1 MKRTVPDASRPNE
14 FIFLGFF
21 DSRGAGAFYIY
32 HAFHEVLQMKRKIS
46 FLIIF
51 VFLLGVFPRPAQSA
65 LPTFDAV
72 NAALSE
78 LRNTILDSGFVR
90 EIELSLEKLEQL
102 KATYQEF
109 IRFHAGV
116 DEIVKV
122 VMGDPLKKIID
133 GKGSLL
139 AASGK
144 SYSSIPQIRLFDEAK
159 TLESIASSLE
169 EITGPMPDSKA
180 RPYIPFEENQAV
192 RGYEFAKEIYEEGN
206 KTREAAEMINSQ
218 AQTASPKG
226 AARLTAQAAAK
237 LMVLGQENQEAI
249 AKLIELSSTQVQ
261 QVSREEKRLE
271 RERLRYM
278 NEFRE
283 SIEGL
288 GRID

>member
-1 MKRTVPDASRPNE
+1 
-14 FIFLGFF
+14 
-21 DSRGAGAFYIY
+21 
-32 HAFHEVLQMKRKIS
+32 MKRKIS

-102 KATYQEF
+102 KATYQEL